1 MYELFQ
7 KLLDSKGIKASVVSR
22 ETGIP
27 YSTFSDWKAG
37 RYTPKADKLKKI
49 ADYFGISVNYFLC
62 NDMNTSDD
70 SVQTFDDYA
79 YYDDPE
85 TAKIVKQ
92 LRDNPELSAIFNAYS
107 NLEPEDAQLITD
119 MIWRMSDGKRKGL

>member
-49 ADYFGISVNYFLC
+49 ADYFGISVNYFLY
-62 NDMNTSDD
+62 NETNTSDD